1 MTDALLDPFDVRFA
15 LGAPEPLRAFNQAGV
30 LAGADVHVALRIGAL
45 AGVRDPTCLLALALA
60 VRAPRLGHVHVDLAS
75 IARTAAVDGEPTLE
89 VDALPWPE
97 PEEWVRAV
105 AASPL
110 VAGAVAPL
118 RLEGSCL
125 AVERMWA
132 AEVRLAARL
141 TAQSLAATGLDRER
155 AEAGLS
161 RLFAADDGDQR
172 FAAAVAAERRLAVI
186 AGGPGTGKTTTV
198 ARIIALLGELAQQR
212 GGRLP
217 RVALAAP
224 TGKASARLAEAVHT
238 QAPRLDVEPAIR
250 DWLRGL
256 EAMTL
261 HRLLEL
267 RPGGRPRFNAE
278 QRLPPDVVVV
288 DESSMVPLVL
298 MERLAAAV
306 RPEARLILVGDPGQ
320 LASIEAGAVLGD
332 VVGPAIPPPSAPA
345 PPIAASIA
353 VLSRGHRFGSAIDAL
368 ARAVREG
375 NAERTLALLDRGGD
389 GIAWI
394 AEPES
399 GAAEAALRSDAL
411 AAGEAVFAAAAAG
424 DGPGALAALERF
436 RILAAH
442 RRGPYGISTL
452 TARVLGW
459 LEAALPGFS
468 TAERFFLGRPLL
480 LTENDR
486 ELGLFNGDTGVVV
499 RADADRLAAAF
510 ERRGEVVAF
519 SPARLGALD
528 TVYAMTIH
536 KSQGSQFGRVDLVLP
551 PPDSRLLT
559 RELLYTALTRARD
572 ELLVIG
578 SPESVRTAVQRPI
591 ARASGLQQRLW
602 G

>member
-1 MTDALLDPFDVRFA
+1 MTDALLDKFDVRFA

-30 LAGADVHVALRIGAL
+30 LAAADVHAALRVGAL
-45 AGVRDPTCLLALALA
+45 AGVADPACLLALALA

-75 IARTAAVDGEPTLE
+75 IARTAAVDGEATLAVGE
-89 VDALPWPE
+89 LPWPE
-97 PEEWVRAV
+97 PEGWRQAV
-105 AASPL
+105 GDSPL
-110 VAGAVAPL
+110 VAGPVAPL
-118 RLEGSCL
+118 RLEGSWL

-132 AEVRLAARL
+132 AEVRLAERL
-141 TAQSLAATGLDRER
+141 TAQSVPAPGLDRER
-155 AEAGLS
+155 AEAGLN
-161 RLFAADDGDQR
+161 RLFAPRDADQR

-198 ARIIALLGELAQQR
+198 ARIIALLGELAQASGR
-212 GGRLP
+212 RLP

-238 QAPRLDVEPAIR
+238 QAPQLDVEPAIR
-250 DWLRGL
+250 DWLRSL

-261 HRLLEL
+261 HRLLGL
-267 RPGGRPRFNAE
+267 RPGGRPRFDAE
-278 QRLPPDVVVV
+278 QRLPHDVVVV
-288 DESSMVPLVL
+288 DESSMVSLAL

-332 VVGPAIPPPSAPA
+332 VVGPAAPPPGAPV
-345 PPIAASIA
+345 PPIAESIA
-353 VLSRGHRFGSAIDAL
+353 VLSRGHRFGSAIDSL
-368 ARAVREG
+368 ARAVRDGDADQTLRRLERGDEG
-375 NAERTLALLDRGGD
+375 IT
-389 GIAWI
+389 WI
-394 AEPES
+394 PEPDS
-399 GAAEAALRSDAL
+399 AAAETALRGDAV
-411 AAGEAVFAAAAAG
+411 AAGEAVLAAAVAG

-442 RRGPYGISTL
+442 RRGPYGVSTL

-459 LEAALPGFS
+459 LEAALPGF
-468 TAERFFLGRPLL
+468 TPDERFFVGRPLL

-499 RADADRLAAAF
+499 RTGEDRLAAAF

-519 SPARLGALD
+519 SPARLGAVD

-536 KSQGSQFGRVDLVLP
+536 KSQGSQFRRVDLVLP

-559 RELLYTALTRARD
+559 RELLYTALTRAQ
-572 ELLVIG
+572 EEVLVIG
-578 SPESVRTAVQRPI
+578 SPESVRIAVDRPI
-591 ARASGLQQRLW
+591 ARASGLRRRLW
-602 G
+602 H